1 MALAAEAL
9 DQGRAAAVLERWVDV
24 SKETAA

>member
-9 DQGRAAAVLERWVDV
+9 DQGRAAAVLERWVEL
-24 SKETAA
+24 SKAAAA